1 MKINLT
7 SSDSEE
13 RFSSPLS
20 SASESES
27 SITIE
32 SSKGDKTYIVR
43 LKNGIAMICNCPGFE
58 FRGTCRHIKE
68 VNGNE

>member
-13 RFSSPLS
+13 KVSSPLP

-27 SITIE
+27 SITVT
-32 SSKGDKTYIVR
+32 SSSGDKTYIVR

-58 FRGTCRHIKE
+58 YRGSCRHIKE